1 MGYQETFAL
10 VLKMN
15 TVRILLSLATHFDW
29 DLQLFDIKNV
39 RLHSKID
46 EEIYMKVPLG
56 FRVSLDQNK
65 VCKLKKVLYGLKQS
79 PIAWF

>member
-39 RLHSKID
+39 CLHSKID